1 MNIVIINGSPRKNG
15 ATGKILKEIESYLS
29 SKEDVT
35 VKLFNLV
42 EYDIEFC
49 KGCMLCYKT
58 GRCIITNDGI
68 DTLVQELQQSDAVV
82 LGSPTYG
89 SNVSGQFKTLIDR
102 GGFVFGQLLYGK
114 YGFTVSTYE
123 NAAGNEAV
131 KVMERLILFSGAS
144 RRGKYLLKL
153 NHNTNPFED
162 LRNINSLHKKVD
174 NFYNAVRNHKGKTII
189 EWIIHQIV
197 INIGLKPRILKYK
210 DRYAGI
216 INRWEKINLI

>member
-1 MNIVIINGSPRKNG
+1 M
-15 ATGKILKEIESYLS
+15 
-29 SKEDVT
+29 
-35 VKLFNLV
+35 
-42 EYDIEFC
+42 
-49 KGCMLCYKT
+49 
-58 GRCIITNDGI
+58 
-68 DTLVQELQQSDAVV
+68 EL
-82 LGSPTYG
+82 T
-89 SNVSGQFKTLIDR
+89 GQFKTLIDR

-162 LRNINSLHKKVD
+162 LRSLNSLHKKVD
-174 NFYNAVRNHKGKTII
+174 KFYNTVKNQKGKTIY
-189 EWIIHQIV
+189 ERIIHQLV
-197 INIGLKPRILKYK
+197 INIGLKPRVLKYK

-216 INRWEKINLI
+216 INRWKEINIL